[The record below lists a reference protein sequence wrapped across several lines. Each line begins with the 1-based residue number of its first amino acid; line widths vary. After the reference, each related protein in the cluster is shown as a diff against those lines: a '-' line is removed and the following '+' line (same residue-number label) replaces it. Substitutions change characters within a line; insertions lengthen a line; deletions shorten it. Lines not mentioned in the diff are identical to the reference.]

1 MNLGHGPVRAVLGN
15 AQESTNPGLSVTGI
29 SGHSLL
35 AVVLIGCGRG
45 VWGLRVCLRRCV
57 VDDHLG
63 GDVRR
68 FTPLPGLYLLS
79 HRREVALHSID
90 GNRVAVDEQERLR
103 VLRESG
109 SEHATDG
116 QDVWARPA
124 A

>member
-1 MNLGHGPVRAVLGN
+1 MPNR
-15 AQESTNPGLSVTGI
+15 
-29 SGHSLL
+29 
-35 AVVLIGCGRG
+35 
-45 VWGLRVCLRRCV
+45 
-57 VDDHLG
+57 DHLG

-79 HRREVALHSID
+79 HRLEDALHSID
-90 GNRVAVDEQERLR
+90 ANRVAVDEQERLR